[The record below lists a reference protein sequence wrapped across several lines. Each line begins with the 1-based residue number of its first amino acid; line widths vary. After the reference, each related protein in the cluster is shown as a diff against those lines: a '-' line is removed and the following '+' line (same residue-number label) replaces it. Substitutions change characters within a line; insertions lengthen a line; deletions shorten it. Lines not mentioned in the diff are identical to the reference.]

1 MADPCVVNITKRA
14 GRRPAWDVYVGRG
27 PCPCRAR
34 ACSHGPTGWGNPYT
48 VERDGPLA
56 MVLYVDHLEQ
66 RLWAQPAF
74 GQALDQLDGKVLG
87 CWCAP
92 DPCHADVLARL
103 ARVRGLAARLDLL
116 TVIRTEALARAE
128 AACG

>member
-1 MADPCVVNITKRA
+1 MPDPCVVNITKRG

-66 RLWAQPAF
+66 RLWAQPPF
-74 GQALDQLDGKVLG
+74 GQALDELDGKVLG

-92 DPCHADVLARL
+92 DPGARPTPATL
-103 ARVRGLAARLDLL
+103 TSSPSSRGCAASR
-116 TVIRTEALARAE
+116 RASTS
-128 AACG
+128 